1 MRFDYLNL
9 RAFGHFTDYELT
21 FDEQKNF
28 HLIYG
33 PNEAGKST
41 ALNSIPH
48 FLFGFPQQTNY
59 SFLHQN
65 SKLRIEGQLHHSS
78 GQRFPYVRRKGNKR
92 TVLGLDGEELQQKNI
107 DDFLNGMTEEHFLNM
122 FALDHVRLREGGESL
137 LHSGGDLGESLFSAA
152 SGISVLR
159 KIFDEL
165 EKKSG
170 DLFKKRGSAPELN
183 KLLKEEKELKKS
195 IAEYQLKIQA
205 WKDLEKKYENGKK
218 EIEDMIKEV
227 RALRSEQEKLQRVKL
242 TLPKIAKQRELARK
256 LQELGDVP
264 DLQDNSEQL
273 RKENQ
278 QILEN
283 AQRMKKKSA
292 DEQDKIEEEIKT
304 INLPEG
310 LIEQASL
317 IDSLYRELQSYQNS
331 VGQIPRLEGEYR
343 QLSTRVLSFMKE
355 IDLMN
360 ADLTKIDL
368 YRLSA
373 EKKEMIRELCKEKP
387 LLDQMKEKME
397 RTRLEIEDELK
408 EKEGSLNE
416 MNVLPNTD
424 ELGAT
429 IDIVKRAGQFE
440 DTLKKLNLE
449 RKQKEWQ
456 IIEETKQLPLWED
469 TYSELIKLSVPGLIE
484 TIQKYEQD
492 EHNILQNLQNIRNQ
506 LSEKIIGIESAEQR
520 IRELESLA
528 EIPSEETLITV
539 RKYREQGWELIRKK
553 LKNDKWNQG
562 LENFTHGQEVDEV
575 YEKSVRDA
583 DHVADKMRFEAAKVG
598 EKNKLLADIANS
610 KKKMDE
616 LENEEN
622 LYIEKLEI
630 WKGTWQKLWE
640 PSTIVPLSPTE
651 MGGWLV
657 KYNRIKELVQDFEK
671 GKAVILE
678 LEETKN
684 KYQQMLINEISKYE
698 LVNETKTVDGLLRIA
713 EMYFKNFQDQQY
725 NRKSLHSSILETKK
739 KLENINSEKMTI
751 ENKLE
756 IWKSKWINAIRGTTI
771 SENSPVSVA
780 ERLLGIYEN
789 CTLSYD
795 ELTQIEKKQKIMQ
808 EEISLFETKVK
819 DVLVAIDLELSVENY
834 SVVVNQLYAHLQKA
848 KQDQIHLTALVGQL
862 KNLQNEMKVAEGE
875 MAEAESNLLN
885 LMKLAKCQ
893 SLEGLEQAEKRFQ
906 SKKDLEDKIQAVEEE
921 LLELGNGRSLNE
933 IIQEADQL
941 DSDEIEAVVEE
952 ITRRLDEIEPMRSQI
967 EQEHGVVKKEF
978 EEKIQ
983 GNNTASII
991 AQQKKESLLA
1001 QVANLTDQYIQV
1013 KLASTLLKKGIEYY
1027 RNQNQDPIIRRASGL
1042 FERLTLQSFTGLT
1055 VDYDEKDQPVLM
1067 GVRANGEKVPVGGMS
1082 DGTTDQLYLSLRIA
1096 SIEKYVDENEPIP
1109 FIVDDILVHF
1119 DDYRSKETLK
1129 ILLELSKKTQIIFF
1143 THHDRLVETM
1153 KEIVDENGCQVINLN
1168 HDKLPVIV

>member
-9 RAFGHFTDYELT
+9 RAYGHFTDYELS
-21 FDEQKNF
+21 FDERKNF

-48 FLFGFPQQTNY
+48 FLFGFPQQTSY

-78 GQRFPYVRRKGNKR
+78 GQRFPFIRRKGTKR

-107 DDFLNGMTEEHFLNM
+107 DDFLNGMTEDHFLNM

-137 LHSGGDLGESLFSAA
+137 LQSGGDLGESLFSAA

-195 IAEYQLKIQA
+195 IAEYQLKIQT
-205 WKDLEKKYENGKK
+205 WKDLERKYENGKK

-242 TLPKIAKQRELARK
+242 TLPKIARQRELARK
-256 LQELGDVP
+256 LHELGDVP
-264 DLQDNSEQL
+264 HLPDNSEQL
-273 RKENQ
+273 RRENQ

-317 IDSLYRELQSYQNS
+317 IDSLYRELQSYQNH

-360 ADLTKIDL
+360 ADLNQIDL
-368 YRLSA
+368 YRLTA
-373 EKKEMIRELCKEKP
+373 EKKETIRELCKEKP

-397 RTRLEIEDELK
+397 GSCLEIEDELK
-408 EKEGSLNE
+408 EKVDSLNE
-416 MNVLPNTD
+416 MIVLPNID
-424 ELGAT
+424 GLGAT

-449 RKQKEWQ
+449 RNQEEWQ
-456 IIEETKQLPLWED
+456 IIEETKRLPLWEG
-469 TYSELIKLSVPGLIE
+469 TYLELLELPVPGLIE
-484 TIQKYEQD
+484 TIQKYEKDQM
-492 EHNILQNLQNIRNQ
+492 NLLQNMQKIQNL
-506 LSEKIIGIESAEQR
+506 LSEKNDAIENAEQR
-520 IRELESLA
+520 IRELESFA
-528 EIPSEETLITV
+528 EIPSEETLSTV
-539 RKYREQGWELIRKK
+539 RKHREQGWDLIRDK
-553 LKNDKWNQG
+553 LKSGKWNQG
-562 LENFTHGQEVDEV
+562 LENFTHGQEVDKA

-610 KKKMDE
+610 KKKIAELEKEVNLSIEE
-616 LENEEN
+616 LEN
-622 LYIEKLEI
+622 
-630 WKGTWQKLWE
+630 WKRSWQKLWE
-640 PSTIVPLSPTE
+640 PSKIDPLTPAE
-651 MGGWLV
+651 MSGWLV
-657 KYNRIKELVQDFEK
+657 KYIRIKELVQDFEK
-671 GKAVILE
+671 GKSVILE

-684 KYQQMLINEISKYE
+684 RYKQMLINEISKYE
-698 LVNETKTVDGLLRIA
+698 LVKESKTVEELLQIA
-713 EMYFKNFQDQQY
+713 EKYFKEFQDQQY
-725 NRKSLHSSILETKK
+725 NRKSLHSSILDTKK
-739 KLENINSEKMTI
+739 KLENIKSEKITI

-756 IWKSKWINAIRGTTI
+756 TWNSKWINAITGTTI
-771 SENSPVSVA
+771 SEHSPVSVA
-780 ERLLGIYEN
+780 EKLLGIYEN

-795 ELTQIEKKQKIMQ
+795 ELTQIEKRQKAMQ
-808 EEISLFETKVK
+808 VEISLFETKVK
-819 DVLVAIDLELSVENY
+819 DVLEAIDLELFVENY
-834 SVVVNQLYAHLQKA
+834 SVAVNQLYAHLQKA
-848 KQDQIHLTALVGQL
+848 KQDQIYLEALVDKL
-862 KNLQNEMKVAEGE
+862 RNNQNEMKVAEGE
-875 MAEAESNLLN
+875 ITEAESNLLN

-893 SLEGLEQAEKRFQ
+893 SLEGLEQVEKSYQ
-906 SKKDLEDKIQAVEEE
+906 AKKDFEVKIQAVEEE
-921 LLELGNGRSLNE
+921 LLELGNGQSLIE
-933 IIQEADQL
+933 ITQEADQM
-941 DSDEIEAVVEE
+941 DSDEIEAVLEE
-952 ITRRLDEIEPMRSQI
+952 ITRRLDDIEPIRSQI
-967 EQEHGVVKKEF
+967 EQDHGVVKNEF

-991 AQQKKESLLA
+991 AQQKKESLIA

-1013 KLASTLLKKGIEYY
+1013 KLASSLLKKGIEHY
-1027 RNQNQDPIIRRASGL
+1027 RNQNQDPIIRRASSL
-1042 FERLTLQSFTGLT
+1042 FEKLTLQSFTGLT

-1067 GVRANGEKVPVGGMS
+1067 GIRANGENVLVGGMS

-1096 SIEKYVDENEPIP
+1096 SIEKYADENEPIP
-1109 FIVDDILVHF
+1109 LIVDDILVHF

-1143 THHDRLVETM
+1143 THHDRLVEIM
-1153 KEIVDENGCQVINLN
+1153 KEFAKEDMYQLTKLNSADPIN
-1168 HDKLPVIV
+1168 V

>member
-9 RAFGHFTDYELT
+9 RAFGHFTDYELS
-21 FDEQKNF
+21 FDERKNF

-48 FLFGFPQQTNY
+48 FLFGFPQQTSY

-78 GQRFPYVRRKGNKR
+78 GQRFPFIRRKGNKR

-122 FALDHVRLREGGESL
+122 FALDHIRLREGGESL
-137 LHSGGDLGESLFSAA
+137 LQSGGDLGESLFSAA

-195 IAEYQLKIQA
+195 IAEYQLKIQT

-227 RALRSEQEKLQRVKL
+227 RALRSEQEKLKRVKL
-242 TLPKIAKQRELARK
+242 TLPKIARQRELARK
-256 LQELGDVP
+256 LHELGDVP
-264 DLQDNSEQL
+264 HLPDNSEQL
-273 RKENQ
+273 RRENQ
-278 QILEN
+278 QILDN

-292 DEQDKIEEEIKT
+292 DEQVKIKEEIKT

-310 LIEQASL
+310 LIEQVSL
-317 IDSLYRELQSYQNS
+317 IDSLYRELQSYQNH

-355 IDLMN
+355 IDLKN
-360 ADLTKIDL
+360 ADLNQIDL

-373 EKKEMIRELCKEKP
+373 EKRETIRELCKEKP
-387 LLDQMKEKME
+387 LLDQIKEKME
-397 RTRLEIEDELK
+397 GSHLEIEDELK
-408 EKEGSLNE
+408 EKEDSLKE
-416 MNVLPNTD
+416 MMVLPNTD
-424 ELGAT
+424 GLGAT

-449 RKQKEWQ
+449 RNQKEWQ
-456 IIEETKQLPLWED
+456 IIEETKRLPLWEG
-469 TYSELIKLSVPGLIE
+469 TYSELMKLPVPGLIE

-492 EHNILQNLQNIRNQ
+492 EKNLLQNLQNIRNQ
-506 LSEKIIGIESAEQR
+506 ISEKKIAIESAEQR

-528 EIPSEETLITV
+528 EIPSEENLITV
-539 RKYREQGWELIRKK
+539 RMHREQGWGLIREK
-553 LKNDKWNQG
+553 LKSGKWNRG

-583 DHVADKMRFEAAKVG
+583 DYVADKMRFEAAKVG

-610 KKKMDE
+610 KKKISD
-616 LENEEN
+616 LEKEEN
-622 LYIEKLEI
+622 LSIGKLES
-630 WKGTWQKLWE
+630 WEGTWHKLWE
-640 PSTIVPLSPTE
+640 PATIEPLSPAE
-651 MGGWLV
+651 MSGWLV

-671 GKAVILE
+671 GKAAILE
-678 LEETKN
+678 LEDTKDRF
-684 KYQQMLINEISKYE
+684 KQLLLSEISKYE
-698 LVNETKTVDGLLRIA
+698 LVNESKTVEELLRIA
-713 EMYFKNFQDQQY
+713 DMYFKRSQDQQY
-725 NRKSLHSSILETKK
+725 NRKGLHSSILETKK
-739 KLENINSEKMTI
+739 KLENIKSEKVTI

-756 IWKSKWINAIRGTTI
+756 TWKSKWINAITGTTI
-771 SENSPVSVA
+771 SDHSPVNVA

-795 ELTQIEKKQKIMQ
+795 ELTQIEKRQKAMQ

-819 DVLVAIDLELSVENY
+819 DVLEAIDLELSVENY
-834 SVVVNQLYAHLQKA
+834 SIAVNQLYAHLQKA
-848 KQDQIHLTALVGQL
+848 KQDQVHLTALVDQL
-862 KNLQNEMKVAEGE
+862 KNLQRETNTAEGE
-875 MAEAESNLLN
+875 IEEAESNLLD

-893 SLEGLEQAEKRFQ
+893 SLEGLEQAEKSYQ
-906 SKKDLEDKIQAVEEE
+906 SKKDLESKIQAVEEE
-921 LLELGNGRSLNE
+921 LLELGNGQSLIE

-941 DSDEIEAVVEE
+941 ESDEIEVVLEE
-952 ITRRLDEIEPMRSQI
+952 ITRRLDDIEPIRSQI

-983 GNNTASII
+983 GNNTASVV

-1013 KLASTLLKKGIEYY
+1013 KLASSLLKKGIEHY
-1027 RNQNQDPIIRRASGL
+1027 RNQNHDPIIRRASAL
-1042 FERLTLQSFTGLT
+1042 FEKLTLQSFTGLT

-1067 GVRANGEKVPVGGMS
+1067 GVRANGENVPVGGMS

-1096 SIEKYVDENEPIP
+1096 SIEKYADENEPIP
-1109 FIVDDILVHF
+1109 LIVDDILVHF

-1143 THHDRLVETM
+1143 THHDRLVEIM
-1153 KEIVDENGCQVINLN
+1153 KNLAQEDSYQLTKLNSADPIN
-1168 HDKLPVIV
+1168 V